1 MINNLVGEYT
11 CDNCGKHRRTVFIK
25 KGNGNIECVDC
36 ESDWEIEEFNLVT
49 IDKKD
54 SHFNSLLI
62 RVYYEYLVE
71 DMDLFYKI
79 ISGNDVDF
87 VEMFVDGGT
96 LRRDALMFYNNDYD
110 FVEYMRTLALTF
122 RETITDDMF
131 DDLSLKWI
139 KRYLE
144 LRERVVDDDTKE
156 MWYLESDID
165 VSQLYSLM

>member
-1 MINNLVGEYT
+1 MINNLIGEYT
-11 CDNCGKHRRTVFIK
+11 CDLCGRHRKSVFIK
-25 KGNGNIECVDC
+25 KGTGNIECVDC
-36 ESDWEIEEFNLVT
+36 NSEIPIEEFELIT

-54 SHFNSLLI
+54 SHFKNLLI

-79 ISGNDVDF
+79 ISGNDADF
-87 VEMFVDGGT
+87 VEMFLDGGT
-96 LRRDALMFYNNDYD
+96 LRRDSLMYYNNEYE

-131 DDLSLKWI
+131 DEVSLKWV
-139 KRYLE
+139 KRYLK
-144 LRERVVDDDTKE
+144 LREGKIDEDTKE
-156 MWYLESDID
+156 IWYLESDID